1 MMKTNIDTCP
11 ICGSLTE
18 FAFKVPFRD
27 GKPNLDGSNYNPD
40 VEYNYCGVCKLYYSK
55 TQRTWTD
62 KDFLDQV
69 YNARY
74 AGYDSDITNANGNRP
89 NAMYRLMHDEFQN
102 YLKSNAYILDYGCGR
117 GFWVDKLNKEGF
129 KHIYGHDPYYRPDPE
144 VLRDKYDLVT
154 CTEVIE
160 HDYDIVETFKKF
172 SAMLYLGGALL
183 VSTDVTDEMEKVS
196 ENYYTCPRVG
206 HVMLYAKET
215 LAYLANQ
222 AGFSL
227 IHLSRMSSMQFHLF
241 IKQR

>member
-11 ICGSLTE
+11 ICGSLTG
-18 FAFKVPFRD
+18 FAFKVPFRN
-27 GKPNLDGSNYNPD
+27 GKPNFDGSNCDPD
-40 VEYNYCGVCKLYYSK
+40 VEYNHCEVCKLYYSK

-62 KDFLDQV
+62 EDFLAKV
-69 YNARY
+69 YNNRY
-74 AGYDSDITNANGNRP
+74 VSYDSDIMDANGNRP
-89 NAMYRLMHDEFQN
+89 SAMYRLMHDAFQN
-102 YLKSNAYILDYGCGR
+102 HLKSNAYILDYGCGR

-129 KHIYGHDPYYRPDPE
+129 KHIYGYDPYCRPDPE

-172 SAMLYLGGALL
+172 SAMLHLGGALL
-183 VSTDVTDEMEKVS
+183 VSTDMTDEMEKVS

>member
-1 MMKTNIDTCP
+1 MWSWI
-11 ICGSLTE
+11 
-18 FAFKVPFRD
+18 
-27 GKPNLDGSNYNPD
+27 
-40 VEYNYCGVCKLYYSK
+40 
-55 TQRTWTD
+55 
-62 KDFLDQV
+62 
-69 YNARY
+69 
-74 AGYDSDITNANGNRP
+74 
-89 NAMYRLMHDEFQN
+89 
-102 YLKSNAYILDYGCGR
+102 
-117 GFWVDKLNKEGF
+117 WVDKLNKEGF

>member
-1 MMKTNIDTCP
+1 MR
-11 ICGSLTE
+11 S
-18 FAFKVPFRD
+18 
-27 GKPNLDGSNYNPD
+27 
-40 VEYNYCGVCKLYYSK
+40 
-55 TQRTWTD
+55 W
-62 KDFLDQV
+62 
-69 YNARY
+69 
-74 AGYDSDITNANGNRP
+74 
-89 NAMYRLMHDEFQN
+89 
-102 YLKSNAYILDYGCGR
+102 IL
-117 GFWVDKLNKEGF
+117 VDKLNKEGF
-129 KHIYGHDPYYRPDPE
+129 KHIYGYDPYYRPDPE

-227 IHLSRMSSMQFHLF
+227 IHLSHMSSMQFHLF